1 MEINPKPLT
10 LLKHQLYAK
19 YSKCNFGL
27 LQIEY
32 LGHLVSA
39 EGVQRDTTKVEA
51 ILQWQEPKNIKQ
63 LRGFLGL
70 VGITNNLF
78 TNMPQLLLHLLID

>member
-1 MEINPKPLT
+1 MLT